1 MNAPTLGAGT
11 PRRIVVFRALQL
23 GDMLCAVPALRA
35 LRQAFPRAGITLLG
49 LAGAREFVDRFQ
61 AYVDDLIEFPGIAA
75 FPEQPSRPAELPGFL
90 RRVRALRPD
99 VALQMHG
106 SGTHTNRI
114 VDALG
119 AAWRGGFV
127 ARRQAQEAG
136 RYLHWPDTLPEPQRY
151 LALLRFLGLPVG
163 DDRLEFPDRPADAI
177 QAQALLRRHALD
189 PARLVLMHPG
199 ARLPSRRWPLARYAQ
214 VARELHGAGWQV
226 ALTGTGAERPMI
238 DELRQRANLPLPDL
252 CGATTLGGLASL
264 LRACRLLVCNDTG
277 VSHLAAAVGAPSVVI
292 ACGSDARRWAP
303 RDRRR
308 HIVLAAA
315 VPCRPCAYEICPIG
329 HPCALG
335 VGVADVLDRARRQLA
350 ETAR

>member
-106 SGTHTNRI
+106 SGTHSNRI

-136 RYLHWPDTLPEPQRY
+136 RYLLWPDTLPGRSATWRCCASWAC
-151 LALLRFLGLPVG
+151 LSATTGWSFLTA
-163 DDRLEFPDRPADAI
+163 RPT
-177 QAQALLRRHALD
+177 
-189 PARLVLMHPG
+189 
-199 ARLPSRRWPLARYAQ
+199 PSRP
-214 VARELHGAGWQV
+214 
-226 ALTGTGAERPMI
+226 RPC
-238 DELRQRANLPLPDL
+238 
-252 CGATTLGGLASL
+252 CGAM
-264 LRACRLLVCNDTG
+264 
-277 VSHLAAAVGAPSVVI
+277 PWI
-292 ACGSDARRWAP
+292 P
-303 RDRRR
+303 RGW
-308 HIVLAAA
+308 
-315 VPCRPCAYEICPIG
+315 Y
-329 HPCALG
+329 
-335 VGVADVLDRARRQLA
+335 
-350 ETAR
+350 